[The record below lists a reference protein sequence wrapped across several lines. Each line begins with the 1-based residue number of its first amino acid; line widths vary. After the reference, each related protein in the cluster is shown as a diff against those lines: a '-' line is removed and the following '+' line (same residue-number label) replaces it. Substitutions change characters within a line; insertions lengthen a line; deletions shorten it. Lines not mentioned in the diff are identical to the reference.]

1 MFGIFSL
8 FGESEIQ
15 KGIRRGVDNLRRER
29 IRRESELE
37 GELEEAFV
45 ARVQRAANAERRAL
59 DAEHAALKARQD
71 TVAASE
77 LKLRLQNAALKT
89 KGGRK
94 VAQQVALAELALLL
108 TQREKLLRELQEQD
122 TEEASAEEAADALF
136 GGPEPLS

>member
-1 MFGIFSL
+1 MFFNL

-15 KGIRRGVDNLRRER
+15 KGIRQGVDNLRRER

-59 DAEHAALKARQD
+59 DAEHAALKARQEA
-71 TVAASE
+71 VAASE

-94 VAQQVALAELALLL
+94 VAQQTALAELALILA
-108 TQREKLLRELQEQD
+108 QREKLLRQMQEEGD
-122 TEEASAEEAADALF
+122 EPSAEEVAAEALF